1 MNWLTLLAV
10 GMDATDFL
18 CHERTVIV
26 VLRLLLG
33 FGWSHTGL
41 VVWGALLAGRA
52 QVDMAVKK
60 R

>member
-10 GMDATDFL
+10 GVDTTGFL

-41 VVWGALLAGRA
+41 VVWGGCWQEGHKLTLL
-52 QVDMAVKK
+52 
-60 R
+60 